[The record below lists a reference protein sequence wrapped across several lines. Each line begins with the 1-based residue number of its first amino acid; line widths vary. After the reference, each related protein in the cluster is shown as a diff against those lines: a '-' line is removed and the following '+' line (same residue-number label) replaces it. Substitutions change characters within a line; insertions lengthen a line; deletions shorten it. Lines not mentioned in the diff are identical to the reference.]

1 MKLFIFGSCS
11 GTEPMEG
18 RHHTSLAIEI
28 NGRLYWFDAG
38 ENCSYTAHLMGI
50 DLLCVSDIF
59 ISHTHMDH
67 VGGLGNLLWNIR
79 KLASVKKRLPNF
91 GDVKV
96 YIPNL
101 DTFDAILTVLKNAE
115 GNYKT
120 EYKTLVEQIDDSVL
134 LKNEDIEV
142 VAKHNLH
149 LPRKEHGWE
158 SFSFGITAQDKK
170 IIYSADVKGLDD
182 LSEFLE
188 QGCDLLLM
196 ETGHHKP
203 EDVCQAIV
211 DRGYEV
217 KNLYFIHHGRSI
229 LNDFDGSLERCR
241 EIFAKVHFCNDGDIF
256 DLECL

>member
-1 MKLFIFGSCS
+1 MKLYIFGSCS

-28 NGRLYWFDAG
+28 RGRLYWFDAG
-38 ENCSYTAHLMGI
+38 ENCSYSAHLMGV
-50 DLLCVSDIF
+50 DLLSVSDIF

-79 KLASVKKRLPNF
+79 KLSNVKNKFPNF

-101 DTFDAILTVLKNAE
+101 NTYNAILTVLKNAE

-120 EYKTLVEQIDDSVL
+120 EYQTLVQQIEDSVL
-134 LKNEDIEV
+134 LKNDDIEV

-149 LPRKEHGWE
+149 LPRIEQGWQ
-158 SFSFGITAQDKK
+158 SFSFGITAQKKK

-182 LSEFLE
+182 LSEFLGM
-188 QGCDLLLM
+188 GCDLLLM
-196 ETGHHKP
+196 ETGHHKA
-203 EDVCQAIV
+203 EDVCQNII
-211 DRGYEV
+211 DKGYSV
-217 KNLYFIHHGRSI
+217 KNIYFLHHGRSI
-229 LNDFDGSLERCR
+229 LNDFEGSLARCQQ
-241 EIFAKVHFCNDGDIF
+241 IFPGVHFCNDGDVF
-256 DLECL
+256 DLENL